1 MTRTSTEIGVQLDS
15 LADVLTFGIAPTV
28 LMYSWAIG
36 ATFDEAN
43 SLHSFGVFV
52 LFMYLMCGTFR
63 LARFNLQSTRPRVL
77 IEGTPKIDKKN
88 FVGLPIPPAAG
99 LLASI
104 VYLHPL
110 PLNIFDENL
119 SHIYTISMIIL
130 MVVLGLLM
138 VSTIRYTS
146 FKSIGKGKQSIYI
159 LLLIAALGMLTWLY
173 SRYMLFG
180 IAFAYVAHGILW
192 YLFGFL
198 RPHKRNVEVNEAN

>member
-1 MTRTSTEIGVQLDS
+1 
-15 LADVLTFGIAPTV
+15 
-28 LMYSWAIG
+28 
-36 ATFDEAN
+36 
-43 SLHSFGVFV
+43 
-52 LFMYLMCGTFR
+52 
-63 LARFNLQSTRPRVL
+63 L

-198 RPHKRNVEVNEAN
+198 RPHKRNVEANEAN